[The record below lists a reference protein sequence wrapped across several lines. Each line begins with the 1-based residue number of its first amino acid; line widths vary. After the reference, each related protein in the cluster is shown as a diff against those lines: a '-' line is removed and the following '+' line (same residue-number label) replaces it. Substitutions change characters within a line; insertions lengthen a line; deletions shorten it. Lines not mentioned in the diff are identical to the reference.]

1 MVIPAIAPRAVAW
14 RQISPPKN
22 AGASCA
28 MAANARMPM
37 EASCASPA
45 ER

>member
-1 MVIPAIAPRAVAW
+1 MPAIAPRAVAR
-14 RQISPPKN
+14 RQISPPKK

-28 MAANARMPM
+28 MAAKESRPI

>member
-1 MVIPAIAPRAVAW
+1 MPAMAPAAVP
-14 RQISPPKN
+14 RRHNSPPKK

-28 MAANARMPM
+28 TAANDSRPI